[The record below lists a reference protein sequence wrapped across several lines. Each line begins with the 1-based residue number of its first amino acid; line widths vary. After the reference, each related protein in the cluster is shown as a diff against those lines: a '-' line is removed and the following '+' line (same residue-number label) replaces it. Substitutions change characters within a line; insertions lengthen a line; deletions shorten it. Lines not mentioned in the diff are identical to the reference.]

1 MNRNS
6 LFIVSKQIGEE
17 VLDYAYGEN
26 NFQLQIHRGD
36 ERKFK
41 NTFSEQNLERMKYLL
56 VIALPGDILY
66 PSRQGPDNMLW
77 S

>member
-6 LFIVSKQIGEE
+6 LFIVSKQISEE
-17 VLDYAYGEN
+17 ALDYVYGEN
-26 NFQLQIHRGD
+26 IFLLQIHHGD

-66 PSRQGPDNMLW
+66 PSRQGLDSMLW